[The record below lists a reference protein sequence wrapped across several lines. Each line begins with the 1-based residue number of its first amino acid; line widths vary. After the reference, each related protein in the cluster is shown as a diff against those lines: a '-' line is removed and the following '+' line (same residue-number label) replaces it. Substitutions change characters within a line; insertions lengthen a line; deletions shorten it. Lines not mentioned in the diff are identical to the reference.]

1 MVCIPCIVVPFLLWF
16 FHKYIQPYIQKFWPW
31 SKQQNVEDIKADKKV
46 HCNGVSNGSIPNGQ
60 VVTAGDDGGGGLSD
74 KKND

>member
-1 MVCIPCIVVPFLLWF
+1 MQQTSTPQQDCVSNQSKLLP
-16 FHKYIQPYIQKFWPW
+16 HDGLSLTLIISLASLLQ
-31 SKQQNVEDIKADKKV
+31 V